1 MCGIG
6 KSMVTLD
13 CEATSGPTDPPLTTE
28 KPCDDVFS
36 NCGDL
41 AEKSCYKVSESKK
54 NMKEGKTVHGNMF
67 AQNQFSPDQ

>member
-41 AEKSCYKVSESKK
+41 AEKSCYKVSKRSRRIRWREKLFLA
-54 NMKEGKTVHGNMF
+54 MK
-67 AQNQFSPDQ
+67 